1 MRCQV
6 VEKTVVKKID
16 NLGRFTIPKF
26 FRDMIDIDFGEEVE
40 IFMVDEKTIGL
51 RKIGPD
57 EY

>member
-1 MRCQV
+1 M
-6 VEKTVVKKID
+6 EKTVVKKID